1 MLKQLAEGGHK
12 VSRDKLQFCQTT
24 VDYLGRRLSRDMRQV
39 ALSQIE
45 AIVNAPKPQTV
56 GQMLTLLGM
65 AGYSRPWI
73 CDYALKTAPLRALIR
88 AAGQNSNAATLQ

>member
-73 CDYALKTAPLRALIR
+73 CDHALKTAPLRALIR